1 MKEKPPQHRGIGL
14 NADAENNHIA
24 KDDCAVAGHE
34 GHVKIDASAGP
45 YRGNTPFS
53 SLSLER
59 RLD

>member
-34 GHVKIDASAGP
+34 GHVRIDASAGP
-45 YRGNTPFS
+45 YRGNTRKFGVK
-53 SLSLER
+53 R
-59 RLD
+59 